1 MKRSHVFN
9 LQQSAIIKGT
19 YNFDNAAKSTIE
31 TIAAARIWRN
41 LGRKAAAGYAAK
53 RGLNI
58 SLVRLACQ
66 LEAMNKQDLFWGQSN
81 MYLKIIRFTS
91 KNGKTINRKYWSDDG
106 LAWYWIGSR
115 KPYV

>member
-9 LQQSAIIKGT
+9 LHQTAISKGA
-19 YNFDNAAKSTIE
+19 YNFDLVGSKTVA

-53 RGLNI
+53 RGLNM

-66 LEAMNKQDLFWGQSN
+66 FEAMKKSGFVL
-81 MYLKIIRFTS
+81 
-91 KNGKTINRKYWSDDG
+91 
-106 LAWYWIGSR
+106 GS
-115 KPYV
+115 V